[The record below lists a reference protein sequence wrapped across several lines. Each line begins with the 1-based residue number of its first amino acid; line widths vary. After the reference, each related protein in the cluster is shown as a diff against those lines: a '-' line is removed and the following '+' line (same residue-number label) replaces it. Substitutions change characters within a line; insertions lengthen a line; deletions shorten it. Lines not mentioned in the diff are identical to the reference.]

1 MILLISEAIIILAAD
16 QPDRIRASSAK
27 WGRLAIRYDRS
38 DQILRVAGSS
48 ETTGEMITN
57 PALRYIR
64 ANMAGVWCRAAEDLH
79 ALHAWVARTN
89 YPLPVEAFYRQPGCQ
104 PGLLADDDDTIVVT
118 HCPDGR
124 PEWAAWLLA
133 SHEAVPLDIEV
144 VHLADD

>member
-64 ANMAGVWCRAAEDLH
+64 ANMAGVWWRVVPGCGGSARAACVGRSYQLS
-79 ALHAWVARTN
+79 APGRSFLQ
-89 YPLPVEAFYRQPGCQ
+89 QPGCQ
-104 PGLLADDDDTIVVT
+104 AGVT
-118 HCPDGR
+118 CR
-124 PEWAAWLLA
+124 
-133 SHEAVPLDIEV
+133 
-144 VHLADD
+144 